1 MFLSSGCSTDS
12 SPCCVLAA
20 TSTIGPFRPVFPLS
34 ETRVSAVH
42 PEQASPPVP
51 RRATREIR
59 FFFLRGETVHVIKS
73 YSWNATKL
81 PRGGAPSARF
91 TARQSMSD
99 PWRRNDHLHLPGWN
113 LRCPPESLPSFP
125 VGPQNMKPAS
135 ITPRG
140 WFIFVP
146 SVPNTAPGVDLVA
159 PTSETSPRRKKP
171 SLT

>member
-20 TSTIGPFRPVFPLS
+20 SSTIGPFRPVFPLS
-34 ETRVSAVH
+34 ETRVSAAQA
-42 PEQASPPVP
+42 EQASPPVP
-51 RRATREIR
+51 PKGHEGIQI
-59 FFFLRGETVHVIKS
+59 LLSPGETVHVIKS

-99 PWRRNDHLHLPGWN
+99 PWRHRDDLQPPSWN
-113 LRCPPESLPSFP
+113 LQCPPESLPSFP
-125 VGPQNMKPAS
+125 VGPQNIKPAS

-146 SVPNTAPGVDLVA
+146 SIPNTEPGVDLVA